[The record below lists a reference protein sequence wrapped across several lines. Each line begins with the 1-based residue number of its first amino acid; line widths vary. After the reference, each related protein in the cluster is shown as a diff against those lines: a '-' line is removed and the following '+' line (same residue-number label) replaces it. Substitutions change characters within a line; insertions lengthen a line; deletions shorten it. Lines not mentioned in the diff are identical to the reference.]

1 MIDDFL
7 DKIICG
13 DALEVSKQ
21 IPDNS
26 IDVIIT
32 SPPYW
37 KLRDYG
43 EETCKIWDGDPN
55 CEHEW
60 GDEISKKIRGS
71 FENANVGSNKKGCQ
85 PKELKQGQFCKKCGC
100 YDEETETLT
109 NNGWKLFKNITKN
122 DLVAT
127 LENGYLVFRKPTR
140 YFIYDYDGEMI
151 RFEGQNIDLLVTPN
165 HNMWIKRRNKNNF
178 DFIEAEKVKFGYKVK
193 RYLYWKGK
201 EIKYFELP
209 IVKDNRN
216 RKKFDKPI
224 RILMKD
230 WLKFLGLYLAEG
242 GIHYREHNKHS
253 EYLVYISQ
261 KNKVN
266 EVKEIFNKLPFKWS
280 YRKNKFLIYNKSL
293 YFYLKQFGNTYNKHI
308 PREFCELSSSLL
320 IELLIGYLI
329 GDGHIRKDG
338 RIEAYTVSE
347 NLADDLQEIGLKL
360 GYATTISKHKD
371 NRGNRKILYR
381 IAFLKNQKETG
392 IWHIKRI
399 KYKGKVYCV
408 EVPNHILLVRRN
420 KKVCWCG
427 NSWYGQLG
435 LEPHPQMYI
444 NHLIQIFRE
453 LKRVLKT
460 TGSFWLNI
468 GDTYCGSGMGTWKNM
483 PKDYKSKQVYYL
495 PFESGVI
502 SRVQYD
508 GKWLQPK
515 QLMLIPS
522 RVAIALQEDG
532 WILRNDVIWRKPN
545 AMPSSV
551 EDRLNTT
558 YEHLFHF
565 VKNDKTILWRHR
577 KTKEWTHKRPIDKSI
592 VVCPLCKGKKK
603 VIDNGYFGDIEIE
616 CPECNGKGKVWIWKG
631 FDYYY
636 DLDLIREAHKELSI
650 KRAKYKSGNWSSNQY
665 AVEGLRNNMDKC
677 IHPLGKNPGDV
688 FDIPTE
694 PFSEAHFAIFPMALI
709 DKPLRATLPKD
720 GIVLDPFGGRGTV
733 GRWCRKNWGHYIII
747 DINPKYCEMANLFI
761 KGQKKSGYKKCR
773 KLEAYYD

>member
-1 MIDDFL
+1 MPDEYDMIDDFL

-13 DALEVSKQ
+13 DAIDVLKQ

-43 EETCKIWDGDPN
+43 EETCKIWDGYPN

-60 GDEISKKIRGS
+60 GYEISKKIRGS
-71 FENANVGSNKKGCQ
+71 FENANVGSNKKGFQ
-85 PKELKQGQFCKKCGC
+85 PKELKQGQFCKKC
-100 YDEETETLT
+100 
-109 NNGWKLFKNITKN
+109 N
-122 DLVAT
+122 A
-127 LENGYLVFRKPTR
+127 
-140 YFIYDYDGEMI
+140 
-151 RFEGQNIDLLVTPN
+151 
-165 HNMWIKRRNKNNF
+165 
-178 DFIEAEKVKFGYKVK
+178 
-193 RYLYWKGK
+193 
-201 EIKYFELP
+201 
-209 IVKDNRN
+209 
-216 RKKFDKPI
+216 
-224 RILMKD
+224 
-230 WLKFLGLYLAEG
+230 
-242 GIHYREHNKHS
+242 
-253 EYLVYISQ
+253 
-261 KNKVN
+261 
-266 EVKEIFNKLPFKWS
+266 
-280 YRKNKFLIYNKSL
+280 
-293 YFYLKQFGNTYNKHI
+293 
-308 PREFCELSSSLL
+308 
-320 IELLIGYLI
+320 
-329 GDGHIRKDG
+329 
-338 RIEAYTVSE
+338 
-347 NLADDLQEIGLKL
+347 
-360 GYATTISKHKD
+360 
-371 NRGNRKILYR
+371 
-381 IAFLKNQKETG
+381 
-392 IWHIKRI
+392 
-399 KYKGKVYCV
+399 
-408 EVPNHILLVRRN
+408 
-420 KKVCWCG
+420 
-427 NSWYGQLG
+427 WYGQLG

-444 NHLIQIFRE
+444 NHLIQIFHE
-453 LKRVLKT
+453 LKRVLKP

-468 GDTYCGSGMGTWKNM
+468 GDTYCGGGVGQ
-483 PKDYKSKQVYYL
+483 KDTGKAVYTANE
-495 PFESGVI
+495 F
-502 SRVQYD
+502 RKTQFRDFD

-532 WILRNDVIWRKPN
+532 WILRNDVIWRKLNP
-545 AMPSSV
+545 MPSSV

-577 KTKEWTHKRPIDKSI
+577 KTKEWTHKRPTDKSI

-616 CPECNGKGKVWIWKG
+616 CPECNGNGKVWIWKG

-636 DLDLIREAHKELSI
+636 DLDLIREEHSQAGI
-650 KRAKYKSGNWSSNQY
+650 QRNKYGMRRHYLAPW
-665 AVEGLRNNMDKC
+665 RNFDAGEFL
-677 IHPLGKNPGDV
+677 HPLGKNPGDV

-747 DINPKYCEMANLFI
+747 DINPKYCEMADLFI